1 VPPLAPTLDA
11 LEAFHGEQ
19 TPGAPTDPYRFLVWW
34 HCGYPPSEERC
45 CRGFESLEREVGVTP
60 EQLLSANSARLA
72 RVLKAGGLVPE
83 LRASRLKVIATSVR
97 DDYAGD
103 LRGALRRLAPAES
116 HAALRRFP
124 GIGAPGADRILL
136 FGRIAPVAA
145 IPSAS
150 PHVLVRI
157 ASGREPDRYTA
168 TYRQAQSILATHAR
182 SDFATLTR
190 AYLLLQRHGRSLC
203 KRGNPQCAACPV
215 ADTCA
220 YFAATAARPPPARRR
235 RSRSRRAPG

>member
-1 VPPLAPTLDA
+1 MPILGQTLAK
-11 LEAFHGEQ
+11 LESFYGELA
-19 TPGAPTDPYRFLVWW
+19 PGAPTEPYLFLIWW

-45 CRGFESLEREVGVTP
+45 SRGFESLGREVGVTP
-60 EQLLSANSARLA
+60 ARLLAATSARLA
-72 RVLKAGGLVPE
+72 RVLRAGGLVPE
-83 LRASRLKVIATSVR
+83 LRASRLKVIARSVR

-103 LRGALRRLAPAES
+103 LDRALRHLAPADS
-116 HAALRRFP
+116 RAALRKFP
-124 GIGAPGADRILL
+124 GIGDPGADRILL
-136 FGRIAPVAA
+136 FAGIAPVAA

-168 TYRQAQSILATHAR
+168 TYAQAQRILTTDAGN
-182 SDFATLTR
+182 DFASLTR

-203 KRGNPQCAACPV
+203 KRSHPRCSTCPV

-220 YFAATAARPPPARRR
+220 YFAATARPPGARRR
-235 RSRSRRAPG
+235 RPPTRRAPA